1 MIKTIQEVW
10 MDNLVLHVLFQ
21 LMECRR
27 TWSQIWL
34 VLWSMNFMTFHIP
47 SGYVN
52 SLLWKMAIE
61 IVDLP
66 VKNGDFP

>member
-1 MIKTIQEVW
+1 
-10 MDNLVLHVLFQ
+10 LFQ
-21 LMECRR
+21 FMECRR

-66 VKNGDFP
+66 AKNGDFP